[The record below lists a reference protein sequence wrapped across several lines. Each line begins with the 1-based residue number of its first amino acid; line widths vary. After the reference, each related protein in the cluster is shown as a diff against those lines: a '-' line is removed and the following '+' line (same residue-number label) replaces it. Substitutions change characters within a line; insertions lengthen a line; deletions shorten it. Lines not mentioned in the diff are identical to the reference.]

1 MHKLFY
7 FLLVGLCFPFS
18 IISQNMSEDEMKM
31 EIMSLDKKLF
41 QAVFEDCDSLV
52 IDQLLHPDCIFYHD
66 QSGTIPDKATFLKGL
81 KYGPCSL
88 QYNATRAV
96 DEASIELFPMYQN
109 GRLYG
114 ILQNGVHQFYA
125 QYPGDTEK
133 KLTSVAKFSHLWLKT
148 ETGWQLVN
156 ILSYDHQSD

>member
-1 MHKLFY
+1 MRHFTLYLLIGICLPFY
-7 FLLVGLCFPFS
+7 VQ
-18 IISQNMSEDEMKM
+18 SQDMTMIKMKE

-52 IDQLLHPDCIFYHD
+52 IDQLLHTNCIFYHD

-88 QYNATRAV
+88 QYDATREV
-96 DEASIELFPMYQN
+96 DETSIELFPMYQN

-125 QYPGDTEK
+125 QYPGESEK